1 MHIPTPKKNTYSK
14 KNIPTH
20 TFIYIH
26 IPTKYLKNIPTDS
39 WWTLNFFACICRYL
53 VGIKE
58 VFRRYSEVFDQYFAV
73 FEVLVGI
80 DASSKFPY
88 FLYLQIPTI
97 PTNTVQILC

>member
-14 KNIPTH
+14 K
-20 TFIYIH
+20 IYPH
-26 IPTKYLKNIPTDS
+26 ILSYTYIYLPNTYKKFPTDS
-39 WWTLNFFACICRYL
+39 RLTLNVFACICRYL

-58 VFRRYSEVFDQYFAV
+58 VFRRYLEVFDQYFAV
-73 FEVLVGI
+73 LKVLVGI
-80 DASSKFPY
+80 ETTNKFAN

>member
-1 MHIPTPKKNTYSK
+1 MHIPTPIKKYLLQQKYTH
-14 KNIPTH
+14 H

-26 IPTKYLKNIPTDS
+26 IPTKYLKNIPTAK

-73 FEVLVGI
+73 LKVLVGI
-80 DASSKFPY
+80 DASNKFAN